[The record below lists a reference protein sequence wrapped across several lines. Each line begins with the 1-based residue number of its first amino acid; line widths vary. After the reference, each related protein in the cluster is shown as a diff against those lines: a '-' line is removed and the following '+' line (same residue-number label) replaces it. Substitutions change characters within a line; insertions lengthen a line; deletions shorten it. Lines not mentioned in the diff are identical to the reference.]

1 MVLACVLFVI
11 GLLMLYYGAEW
22 LVKGASSLARSLGLT
37 PLVIGLTVVAFG
49 TSAPELVVSIISSF
63 QEKSMI
69 AVGNV
74 VGSNICNIALVL
86 GLASLFMPIKSNESV
101 VKRDI
106 PIMLGISLYLMLI
119 SLNSTIGRLEG
130 ATLLCGIIIYV
141 CLNYYY
147 AVKGTKQASSREKF
161 SKELAAEDVEH
172 IPSRARQIALIVAGI
187 LFVVAGAQVLIDSAV
202 KIMHTF
208 GISEKFI
215 GLTVVALGTSLPEL
229 LGGKKAYS
237 PAFYSTGIFIVSI
250 LIGMGAGLITGCIG
264 AGGGFII
271 APALMSAGI
280 KGILAVGTDLF
291 HIFAKAIMGSVIH
304 RKLGNVSVP
313 LAIVFLIGA
322 IIGATAGGVLNRVL
336 YEINPVLSDAF
347 ITTVYSLMLGFLGTY
362 ALIDFLKARKAPG
375 TADEGAHGGKSEGAD
390 MGGLPKKL
398 QAVKIPPLVKFDFD
412 LVPGGRGISWVFLV
426 LSGALVGLAAG
437 IMGVGGGFLTFPI
450 FVYVLGVSSMT
461 TVGTDI
467 FQIVFTAGYAS
478 ISQYAIYGFIFYTLA
493 MGMLLGSL
501 LGIQVGALVTKVV
514 PGITIRGFYAMAVL
528 AGFINRIFALPAK
541 LNAMD
546 VIKIDPGT
554 ASVLESI
561 GVWAFFIVIGV
572 FSVWVIG
579 TFLTNIPKLKG
590 EEV

>member
-1 MVLACVLFVI
+1 M
-11 GLLMLYYGAEW
+11 MMGARAHAKWE
-22 LVKGASSLARSLGLT
+22 LNVSNTILGDKKRL
-37 PLVIGLTVVAFG
+37 
-49 TSAPELVVSIISSF
+49 
-63 QEKSMI
+63 
-69 AVGNV
+69 
-74 VGSNICNIALVL
+74 LVL
-86 GLASLFMPIKSNESV
+86 GLLT
-101 VKRDI
+101 I
-106 PIMLGISLYLMLI
+106 PVILGSIAFADQV
-119 SLNSTIGRLEG
+119 GG
-130 ATLLCGIIIYV
+130 A
-141 CLNYYY
+141 
-147 AVKGTKQASSREKF
+147 
-161 SKELAAEDVEH
+161 
-172 IPSRARQIALIVAGI
+172 
-187 LFVVAGAQVLIDSAV
+187 
-202 KIMHTF
+202 
-208 GISEKFI
+208 
-215 GLTVVALGTSLPEL
+215 LPEL

-347 ITTVYSLMLGFLGTY
+347 ITTVYSLMLGFLGIY
-362 ALIDFLKARKAPG
+362 SLIDFLKARKAPG
-375 TADEGAHGGKSEGAD
+375 AADEGAHGGKSEGAD

-501 LGIQVGALVTKVV
+501 LGIQIGALVTKVV

-528 AGFINRIFALPAK
+528 AGFVNRIFALPAK

>member
-1 MVLACVLFVI
+1 MMGARAHAKWELNVSNTILGDRKRLLI
-11 GLLMLYYGAEW
+11 LGLLTIPVILGSIAFADQVGGA
-22 LVKGASSLARSLGLT
+22 
-37 PLVIGLTVVAFG
+37 
-49 TSAPELVVSIISSF
+49 
-63 QEKSMI
+63 
-69 AVGNV
+69 
-74 VGSNICNIALVL
+74 
-86 GLASLFMPIKSNESV
+86 
-101 VKRDI
+101 
-106 PIMLGISLYLMLI
+106 
-119 SLNSTIGRLEG
+119 
-130 ATLLCGIIIYV
+130 
-141 CLNYYY
+141 
-147 AVKGTKQASSREKF
+147 
-161 SKELAAEDVEH
+161 
-172 IPSRARQIALIVAGI
+172 
-187 LFVVAGAQVLIDSAV
+187 
-202 KIMHTF
+202 
-208 GISEKFI
+208 
-215 GLTVVALGTSLPEL
+215 LPEL

-347 ITTVYSLMLGFLGTY
+347 ITTVYSLMLGFLGIY
-362 ALIDFLKARKAPG
+362 SLIDFLKARKAPG
-375 TADEGAHGGKSEGAD
+375 AADEGAHGGKSEGAD

-501 LGIQVGALVTKVV
+501 LGIQIGALVTKVV

-546 VIKIDPGT
+546 VIKMDPGT

-561 GVWAFFIVIGV
+561 GVWAFFIVIGI